1 MNRRQKERASPRAR
15 KRGDAL
21 PSVRGSDAER
31 LCLPGRTEHGADLM
45 PDHLAHGFAAC
56 GQIGARIEGFGTLRK
71 QGPDGGGDG
80 QPQIRINID
89 LANGGSGG
97 AAEQVFGH
105 AGGSRYIPAVRVDG
119 SHGLL
124 RHARRAVQHQ
134 RNARQ
139 TGGNGVKALEIK
151 PRLPP
156 KTCRGP

>member
-1 MNRRQKERASPRAR
+1 
-15 KRGDAL
+15 
-21 PSVRGSDAER
+21 
-31 LCLPGRTEHGADLM
+31 M
-45 PDHLAHGFAAC
+45 PDHPAHGFAARA
-56 GQIGARIEGFGTLRK
+56 QIGARIEGFGALRK

-139 TGGNGVKALEIK
+139 TGGDGRASPENLQ
-151 PRLPP
+151 
-156 KTCRGP
+156 GP